1 MKSKMEGEKRKH
13 YFPILQRKKSESKR
27 KGERDNN
34 GREKVDRR
42 KMVFGREKPKE
53 DFFNLKFKRLNLSN

>member
-1 MKSKMEGEKRKH
+1 M
-13 YFPILQRKKSESKR
+13 

-34 GREKVDRR
+34 GRR